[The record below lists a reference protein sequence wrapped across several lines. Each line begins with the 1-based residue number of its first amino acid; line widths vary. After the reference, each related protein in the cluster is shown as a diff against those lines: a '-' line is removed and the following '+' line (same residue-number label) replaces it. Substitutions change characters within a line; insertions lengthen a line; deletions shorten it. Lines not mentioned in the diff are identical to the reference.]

1 MPRDHLHMAAVIV
14 TPEFVDIENPVI
26 ARALLG
32 HIVEH
37 ADIVG
42 EDMRGRSV
50 LRFEFAAEPWLL
62 DKLAALG
69 AREADF
75 ESDADFEVDDAT

>member
-1 MPRDHLHMAAVIV
+1 
-14 TPEFVDIENPVI
+14 
-26 ARALLG
+26 
-32 HIVEH
+32 
-37 ADIVG
+37 
-42 EDMRGRSV
+42 MRGRSV